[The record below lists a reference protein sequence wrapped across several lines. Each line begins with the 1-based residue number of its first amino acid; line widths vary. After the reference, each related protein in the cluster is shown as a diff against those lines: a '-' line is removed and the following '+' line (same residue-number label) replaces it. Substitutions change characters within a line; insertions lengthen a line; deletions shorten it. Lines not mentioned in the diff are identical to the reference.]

1 MFYRSHILFVVDDH
15 SLGKGVKAVIKAM
28 RDELAKNGLDKEVGV
43 LETGTLGYIS
53 KGVHFLV
60 YPDNL
65 LYHDVMADDVPF
77 IVQEHFLKGRPVKR
91 LCQEAKQ
98 EVDLAYSQRIVLKNS
113 GKIDPESIDEYIA
126 VDGYQ
131 SLGKALQ
138 MGKDAVLQE
147 IKISK
152 LRGRGGA
159 GFPAGIKLEMTAKQ
173 KEKQK
178 YIVVNADEG
187 EAGTFKDRLIME
199 GDPHKLLEGM
209 MIAGFVAGADT
220 GYIYIRGEYQLCI
233 SRLKKAIRQAKEYGL
248 VGKDIFGSGFN
259 FDVVVK
265 VGAGAYVCGEET
277 ALLNSLEGGRGNPRS
292 KPPYPGVSGLW
303 GKPTVVNNVETLSN
317 MPAIVEK
324 GGEWF
329 ASIGTPESCG
339 TKVYTILGDVN
350 NPGLIEVPMGTTL
363 SEIILKYGGGLKEDE
378 RFKAAL
384 VGGAAGMFLP
394 RELLQIKLDYENL
407 SKESAVL
414 GSGAI
419 LILNERTNMLN
430 VLRSILNFFLHESCG
445 KCSPCRIGCKVLVNI
460 MDKIIAGQ
468 ADADDVQ
475 KLLSVSEVMQK
486 TSFCALGQS
495 PVMPIASMV
504 KYFGDEFEKFIG
516 EEKKCK

>member
-1 MFYRSHILFVVDDH
+1 MFYRSHLLFVVDEH
-15 SLGKGVKAVIKAM
+15 SLDKGVKDVIAAM

-43 LETGTLGYIS
+43 LETGTLGYVS

-65 LYHDVMADDVPF
+65 LYHNISVEDVPF
-77 IVQEHFLKGRPVKR
+77 IVLEHFLKGRPVKK
-91 LCQEAKQ
+91 LCQAAKQ
-98 EVDLAYSQRIVLKNS
+98 EVDFAFSQRIVLKNS

-131 SLGKALQ
+131 ALGKALQ
-138 MGKDAVLQE
+138 QGKAAVLQE
-147 IKISK
+147 IKTSN

-159 GFPAGIKLEMTAKQ
+159 GFPTGIKLELTAKQ
-173 KEKQK
+173 KEPQK

-220 GYIYIRGEYQLCI
+220 GFIYIRGEYQLCI
-233 SRLKKAIRQAKEYGL
+233 NRLKKAIEHAREYGL
-248 VGKDIFGSGFN
+248 LGKDILGSGFD
-259 FDVVVK
+259 FDVMVK

-277 ALLNSLEGGRGNPRS
+277 ALLNSLEGGRGNPRA

-303 GKPTVVNNVETLSN
+303 GRPTVVNNVETLSN
-317 MPAIVEK
+317 LPAIVEK
-324 GGEWF
+324 GGKWF
-329 ASIGTPESCG
+329 AGIGTPGSCG

-350 NPGLIEVPMGTTL
+350 NPGLVEVPMGTTL
-363 SEIILKYGGGLKEDE
+363 SEIIFKFGGGLKEDKK
-378 RFKAAL
+378 FKAAL

-394 RELLQIKLDYENL
+394 KELLQIKLDFENL

-419 LILNERTNMLN
+419 LIMSEKANMLK

-445 KCSPCRIGCKVLVNI
+445 KCSPCRIGCKVLVNLI
-460 MDKIIAGQ
+460 DKILAGDGSS
-468 ADADDVQ
+468 ADVKRLEDTA
-475 KLLSVSEVMQK
+475 KLMQK

-516 EEKKCK
+516 E

>member
-1 MFYRSHILFVVDDH
+1 M
-15 SLGKGVKAVIKAM
+15 
-28 RDELAKNGLDKEVGV
+28 E
-43 LETGTLGYIS
+43 
-53 KGVHFLV
+53 
-60 YPDNL
+60 
-65 LYHDVMADDVPF
+65 DVPQ
-77 IVQEHFLKGRPVKR
+77 IVLEHFLKGRPVKS
-91 LCQEAKQ
+91 LSQPAKQ
-98 EVDLAYSQRIVLKNS
+98 EVDFAFSHRIVLKNS

-131 SLGKALQ
+131 ALGKALQ
-138 MGKDAVLQE
+138 LGRDEVLRE
-147 IKISK
+147 IKTSN

-159 GFPAGIKLEMTAKQ
+159 GFPTGMKLELTAKLD
-173 KEKQK
+173 EKHK

-220 GYIYIRGEYQLCI
+220 GFIYIRGEYKLCI
-233 SRLKKAIRQAKEYGL
+233 NRLKKAIAQAREYGL
-248 VGKDIFGSGFN
+248 LGKDILGSGFD
-259 FDVVVK
+259 FDVMVK

-317 MPAIVEK
+317 LPEIVEN
-324 GGEWF
+324 GGAKF
-329 ASIGTPESCG
+329 AEIGTPGSCG

-350 NPGLIEVPMGTTL
+350 SPGLIEVPMGTTL
-363 SEIILKYGGGLKEDE
+363 SEIIFKYGGGLKEDKK
-378 RFKAAL
+378 FKAAL

-394 RELLQIKLDYENL
+394 KELLQIKLDFENL

-419 LILNERTNMLN
+419 LIMSEKANMLK

-445 KCSPCRIGCKVLVNI
+445 KCSSCRIGCKVLVGLI
-460 MDKIIAGQ
+460 DKILAGEGCR
-468 ADADDVQ
+468 ADVKRLDE
-475 KLLSVSEVMQK
+475 VSSLMQK

-495 PVMPIASMV
+495 PAMPIGSMV

-516 EEKKCK
+516 E